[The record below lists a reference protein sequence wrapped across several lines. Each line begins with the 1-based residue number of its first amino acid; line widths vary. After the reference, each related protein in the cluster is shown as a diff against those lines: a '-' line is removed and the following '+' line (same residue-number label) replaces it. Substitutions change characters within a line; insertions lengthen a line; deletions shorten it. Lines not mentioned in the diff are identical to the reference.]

1 MTIRKGETWGEPGSL
16 PADGLVVG
24 RGAEADLRIN
34 DPGIS
39 RRHAEFRL
47 DGRQV
52 KVVDLG
58 STNGT
63 VVDGHKVR
71 ETTVRDGA
79 TVRLGNT
86 DLVVRVGGA

>member
-1 MTIRKGETWGEPGSL
+1 MEVNGSRHVIGG
-16 PADGLVVG
+16 DGLVVG

-52 KVVDLG
+52 KVTDLG

-71 ETTVRDGA
+71 ETTLRDGA